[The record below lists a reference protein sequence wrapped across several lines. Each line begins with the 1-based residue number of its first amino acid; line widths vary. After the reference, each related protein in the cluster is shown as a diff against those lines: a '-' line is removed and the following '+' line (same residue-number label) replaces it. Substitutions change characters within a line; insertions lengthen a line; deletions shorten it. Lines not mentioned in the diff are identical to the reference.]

1 MKIDSVVGPYV
12 VRRHLGDGG
21 MGSVWLADDTRLH
34 RRVALKVL
42 RAARQED
49 TAGRER
55 LMREAR
61 AAAAINHPHIAT
73 VYDVIE
79 VDGDIA
85 IVLEYVEGETLRSA
99 IANGPMPIERVLDI
113 GVQLTKAIVAAH
125 AQGVIHRDLK
135 PANVIITPDAQVK
148 VLDFGIARLISL
160 DTTLTVGAD
169 TIGGAGLLGTPA
181 YAAPEQMLSSAVDE
195 RADLYALGVIL
206 FELASGRRPF
216 AGNDAVALTAAKLGE
231 VAPTLSS
238 VGVNA
243 PVPFESLV
251 AALLERNPAQ
261 RPSSAV
267 EVLGTLRA
275 LAGMPTTGTLPAPR
289 PRTGRWLA
297 AAALLCIVTVVA
309 VISLMAPRRGET
321 GSPTPPVVAVLPLRN
336 TTVDASKDFLA
347 AGLSESLIASLASSP
362 ALIVLSRAVV
372 ANAVSTAGD
381 SSTAV
386 KDLGAEYVV
395 DGSLQQSGEQLRV
408 AINVVQGNR
417 SIWGGTFDGT
427 IARVFELQTR
437 MALGVSEALS
447 IRPGA
452 QPGPPALN
460 PKALEAY
467 WKGHAFLDRWDVKG
481 NVDAAISAF
490 GEALADDPKSAL
502 AHAGLGVAYWRKYMD
517 TRDPESA
524 RASVDSGSKAAA
536 LEPDRPEVRYA
547 LAVSLAGT
555 GRREEAVKELRQ
567 ALALRPTF
575 DDARRKLG
583 EVLAQQGKIDEAV
596 AEFQRAIAM
605 RPRFW
610 GGYSDLGLALL
621 GAARYAE
628 AAKAFEQVVALQP
641 DNHMGHQQLG
651 SVYQMLGDAPKAIA
665 AYEKALAIRPS
676 IGAYSNIGMLHHL
689 NGDYARAVTAYQQA
703 LALRPNV
710 ASTHRN
716 LGDAFQKLGRKEEAR
731 RAYLAAVERAET
743 DLAVNPTSARTLA
756 ALAVYLVKAGRTTE
770 GLGRM
775 AAALRLAPDDVQV
788 RYRAAVVN
796 SLAGR
801 ADAALDEIAA
811 AVERGYSVRAVQEEE
826 DFTALRGMPR
836 FRQLTNPTPER

>member
-1 MKIDSVVGPYV
+1 MTIDSVVGPYV

-42 RAARQED
+42 RAARKEND
-49 TAGRER
+49 AGRER

-79 VDGDIA
+79 IDGDIA

-99 IANGPMPIERVLDI
+99 IAAGPLPIDRVLDV

-125 AQGVIHRDLK
+125 AQGIVHRDLK
-135 PANVIITPDAQVK
+135 PTNVIITPDAQVK
-148 VLDFGIARLISL
+148 VLDFGIARLMSL
-160 DTTLTVGAD
+160 DTTRTSGPD
-169 TIGGAGLLGTPA
+169 TIGGPGLLGTPA

-206 FELASGRRPF
+206 FELACGRRPF
-216 AGNDAVALTAAKLGE
+216 TGNDPVALTTAKLGE

-251 AALLERNPAQ
+251 ASLLERHAAQ
-261 RPSSAV
+261 RPSSAA

-275 LAGMPTTGTLPAPR
+275 LAGTPATGTLPAPR
-289 PRTGRWLA
+289 TRVGRWVIA
-297 AAALLCIVTVVA
+297 AAVLSAVIAVA
-309 VISLMAPRRGET
+309 VTGLLSPRLPNAD
-321 GSPTPPVVAVLPLRN
+321 SSAPPVVAVLPLRN
-336 TTVDASKDFLA
+336 TTLDASKEFLA
-347 AGLSESLIASLASSP
+347 AGLSESLIASLAASP

-372 ANAVSTAGD
+372 AGAVGASGD
-381 SSTAV
+381 ASAAV

-395 DGSLQQSGEQLRV
+395 DGSLQQSGEDLRV
-408 AINVVQGNR
+408 AINVVQGDR

-427 IARVFELQTR
+427 IARVFDLQTR
-437 MALGVSEALS
+437 MALAVSEALA
-447 IRPGA
+447 IRPGT
-452 QPGPPALN
+452 QPGLPAAN

-481 NVDAAISAF
+481 NIDAAISAF
-490 GEALADDPKSAL
+490 GEALADDPASSL
-502 AHAGLGVAYWRKYMD
+502 AHAGLGLAYWRKYMA
-517 TRDPESA
+517 TRDPDIA
-524 RASVDSGSKAAA
+524 RASVDAGSKAAA
-536 LEPDRPEVRYA
+536 LDPDRPEVRYS

-555 GRREEAVKELRQ
+555 GRRDDAVNQLRQ
-567 ALALRPTF
+567 ALVLRPTF

-583 EVLAQQGKIDEAV
+583 EVLALQGKIDEAV
-596 AEFQRAIAM
+596 SEFQRAIAM

-610 GGYSDLGLALL
+610 GGYSDLGIALL

-628 AAKAFEQVVALQP
+628 AASAFEQAVALQP
-641 DNHMGHQQLG
+641 DNHVGWQQLG
-651 SVYQMLGDAPKAIA
+651 SVYQTLGDTPKAIA
-665 AYEKALAIRPS
+665 AYEKSLAIQPGV
-676 IGAYSNIGMLHHL
+676 GAYSNIGVLHHV
-689 NGDYARAVTAYQQA
+689 NGDYERAVAAYQQA
-703 LALRPNV
+703 IALRPNT
-710 ASTHRN
+710 ASLHRN
-716 LGDAFQKLGRKEEAR
+716 LGDAFQKMGRTDHAR
-731 RAYLAAVERAET
+731 RAYLAAVERAEA
-743 DLAVNPTSARTLA
+743 DLAVNPTSARILA
-756 ALAVYLVKAGRTTE
+756 GLAVFLAKAGRTTE
-770 GLGRM
+770 ALGRM
-775 AAALRLAPDDVQV
+775 AAALRMAPDDVQV

-801 ADAALDEIAA
+801 PDAALEEIAA

-826 DFTALRGMPR
+826 DFIALRRMPR
-836 FRQLTNPTPER
+836 FRQLTNHTRER